1 MKQLPA
7 LPAEAELIVETDR
20 LRLTPILR
28 QDAQNL
34 FSVLSDPTLYEYT
47 GQEPPES
54 VGALGEV
61 YASRAARMSPDRKE
75 LWFNWAVRD
84 RASKE
89 PIGYM
94 QASVAAT
101 QADVA
106 WVIGSWWQTRGYGSE
121 AAKAVVRWLFALGVP
136 QVRARINPRNL
147 ASRKV
152 ALNAGLRRT
161 RDFAGGEEVWILAA
175 G

>member
-28 QDAQNL
+28 EDEQNL

-47 GQEPPES
+47 GQALPES
-54 VGALGEV
+54 VDALGET
-61 YASRAARMSPDRKE
+61 YASLEARMAPDRKE

-101 QADVA
+101 HAEVA
-106 WVIGSWWQTRGYGSE
+106 WVIGSRWQMRGYGSE
-121 AAKAVVRWLFALGVP
+121 AAKTVIQWLFALGVP
-136 QVRARINPRNL
+136 QVRARINPCNL

-161 RDFAGGEEVWILAA
+161 GDFADGEEVWILAA

>member
-7 LPAEAELIVETDR
+7 LPAEAELLVETDR

-28 QDAQNL
+28 EDAQNL
-34 FSVLSDPTLYEYT
+34 FSVLSDATLYEYT
-47 GQEPPES
+47 GQAPPES
-54 VGALGEV
+54 VDALGET
-61 YASRAARMSPDRKE
+61 YASREGRISPDRKE
-75 LWFNWAVRD
+75 LWFNWAVRE

-89 PIGYM
+89 SIGYM
-94 QASVAAT
+94 QASVAPT

-106 WVIGSWWQTRGYGSE
+106 WVIGSRWQMRGYGSE
-121 AAKAVVRWLFALGVP
+121 AAKAVIQWLFALGVP

-161 RDFAGGEEVWILAA
+161 GDFADGEQVWILAA

>member
-1 MKQLPA
+1 M
-7 LPAEAELIVETDR
+7 PAEAELIIETDR

-28 QDAQNL
+28 EDAQNL
-34 FSVLSDPTLYEYT
+34 FSVISDPALYVHT
-47 GQEPPES
+47 GQKPPES
-54 VGALGEV
+54 VGALGEA
-61 YASRAARMSPDRKE
+61 YASREARMSPDRQE

-106 WVIGSWWQTRGYGSE
+106 WVIGSRWQMRGYGSE
-121 AAKAVVRWLFALGVP
+121 AAKAVIQWLFALGVP

-152 ALNAGLRRT
+152 ALNADLRPT
-161 RDFAGGEEVWILAA
+161 GDFADGEEVWILAA